1 MAKLTFLIY
10 HVGKHPPLNEIDIEQ
25 QESHPVIEHTVTF
38 RLTHPHGSAAETT
51 FLAAAAAL
59 AEIQDVKDFV
69 IRRQTSPKNQ
79 HTFGISMRFD
89 TQEQYDFYSNH
100 PAHRAFIQEHWLSS
114 VSDFQEADFEP
125 LESA

>member
-1 MAKLTFLIY
+1 M
-10 HVGKHPPLNEIDIEQ
+10 
-25 QESHPVIEHTVTF
+25 IEHTVTF
-38 RLTHPHGSAAETT
+38 RLKHSHGSAEETT
-51 FLAAAAAL
+51 FLTAAAAL

-69 IRRQTSPKNQ
+69 IRRQTSPKNP

-100 PAHRAFIQEHWLSS
+100 AAHQTFIQEHWLNS
-114 VSDFQEADFEP
+114 VDDFQEADFEP